1 MSLGRKDLGSP
12 GDNSCAFPCSH
23 CPRWALTRPHAETV
37 ARTSRVPVSDSPAT
51 HLTTHQP
58 CVIPTKPPAPGKK
71 MSTPLREN
79 LKAGPP
85 QGRPHPRDG
94 DHFSQKPHLCAQIG
108 AATGEARASH
118 GGQKWLRVTSEARPP
133 GMTLLCPAP
142 WDTQA
147 VSPAKDLATSGHL
160 CQPFGD
166 TAPTIPASWR
176 SQQAQTPD
184 VGVTGL

>member
-23 CPRWALTRPHAETV
+23 CPRRALTRPHAETV

-147 VSPAKDLATSGHL
+147 VSHQPRIWPPRAT
-160 CQPFGD
+160 C
-166 TAPTIPASWR
+166 ASHAATPR
-176 SQQAQTPD
+176 PPSQLPGGPSKRRLQTWE
-184 VGVTGL
+184 